1 MLETAARF
9 YYSSQ
14 AELLTFNFYPI
25 VILAIIT
32 VVGKK
37 SQCMV
42 YNFYPFY
49 PYISVLWPLI
59 NGMPRIL
66 GAMSS
71 LYADSL
77 PTGYGIGLSGFG
89 SHSRNAFV
97 PQIQDYQ
104 YGDFGY
110 PRMVSRLNYLNCTFN

>member
-37 SQCMV
+37 SHCMA
-42 YNFYPFY
+42 YNFYCK
-49 PYISVLWPLI
+49 PY
-59 NGMPRIL
+59 NCM
-66 GAMSS
+66 
-71 LYADSL
+71 
-77 PTGYGIGLSGFG
+77 GLGFG

-97 PQIQDYQ
+97 PQLQDYQ
-104 YGDFGY
+104 YGDLGY
-110 PRMVSRLNYLNCTFN
+110 NRMVGLVKVIYI

>member
-37 SQCMV
+37 SHCMV
-42 YNFYPFY
+42 YNFY

-104 YGDFGY
+104 YEDLGY
-110 PRMVSRLNYLNCTFN
+110 NRMVGLVKVIYI